1 MTADIFASLQAYTEP
16 QALGQVITGTSPE
29 NADSQ
34 SGIFAALMDEY
45 ASLSDSGE
53 ILGQALLP
61 VMQDTE
67 EQMITFASS
76 NSFVRP
82 VIELL
87 TEETSEPD
95 IVPESEDTPEI
106 ASDDA
111 VIWPED
117 EELPNTDMPELGR
130 TVKKLVSKV
139 KDAVSEELQDTDLQA
154 VAEQV
159 IAEEGLDDIP
169 DTLRQEIA
177 YTVNEIAAALRH
189 DDGKD
194 TQPVVKLL
202 GAVAERIAP
211 KVQAVQPKT
220 ESDEDSDT
228 MPDALYDI
236 ADFTG
241 YTVITNFTPQNQDM
255 PEEDTHLNPTL
266 NSDGL
271 PASSSLRKGG
281 REGRLQGMPSEV
293 VMKQDTTDDM
303 PEPQEHTQTFR
314 EVFEDRNIQQEDSG
328 QDQTG
333 SQPQSENQHQGQ
345 SDSGTGSTSSRSR
358 TNARQ
363 IDSRTQTD
371 DSGTSSG
378 TSTRRTDSRSDFAAY
393 FEGVL
398 TSRRTASRTSPAPLD
413 LRGTENF
420 TQSSG
425 VRDGITNV
433 VRFIRADGVQKARV
447 VVDPPAL
454 GRISVELTSG
464 TSGVEASIKVSSE
477 QIRQLVQDQLSELR
491 MNLSQQGVQV
501 AEFTVDVQQDNSGS
515 QNQQGQQNNPYMNFF
530 ADDDDNETEEFRI
543 DLEDG
548 LLYWVA

>member
-1 MTADIFASLQAYTEP
+1 M
-16 QALGQVITGTSPE
+16 
-29 NADSQ
+29 
-34 SGIFAALMDEY
+34 
-45 ASLSDSGE
+45 
-53 ILGQALLP
+53 
-61 VMQDTE
+61 
-67 EQMITFASS
+67 
-76 NSFVRP
+76 
-82 VIELL
+82 
-87 TEETSEPD
+87 
-95 IVPESEDTPEI
+95 
-106 ASDDA
+106 
-111 VIWPED
+111 
-117 EELPNTDMPELGR
+117 
-130 TVKKLVSKV
+130 
-139 KDAVSEELQDTDLQA
+139 
-154 VAEQV
+154 
-159 IAEEGLDDIP
+159 
-169 DTLRQEIA
+169 
-177 YTVNEIAAALRH
+177 
-189 DDGKD
+189 
-194 TQPVVKLL
+194 
-202 GAVAERIAP
+202 
-211 KVQAVQPKT
+211 
-220 ESDEDSDT
+220 
-228 MPDALYDI
+228 
-236 ADFTG
+236 
-241 YTVITNFTPQNQDM
+241 NQDI
-255 PEEDTHLNPTL
+255 
-266 NSDGL
+266 
-271 PASSSLRKGG
+271 
-281 REGRLQGMPSEV
+281 
-293 VMKQDTTDDM
+293 TDDM

-314 EVFEDRNIQQEDSG
+314 EVFENRNIQQEDSG

-345 SDSGTGSTSSRSR
+345 SDSGARDTSSRSR

-515 QNQQGQQNNPYMNFF
+515 HNQQGQQNNPYMNFF